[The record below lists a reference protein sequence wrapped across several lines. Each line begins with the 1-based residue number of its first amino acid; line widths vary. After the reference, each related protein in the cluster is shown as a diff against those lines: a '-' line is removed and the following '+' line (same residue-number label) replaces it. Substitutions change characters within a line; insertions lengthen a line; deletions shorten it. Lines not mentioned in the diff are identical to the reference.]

1 MRMLWLSFL
10 LIGHITCGPIGQ
22 DYRSNGADSTFMQQP
37 FSSGY
42 WYSGTGMSSG
52 PGSSSPL
59 PSLTNPSFDKATEVP
74 APQDAIYYSP
84 SSYGSTNVAE
94 GEAFSS
100 GYSSYNS
107 PEVAQYGVANAAS
120 PYDFGAPTGSYS
132 GGYGGSAGVYGG
144 GGSYGYAPAPQDEG
158 FGSVGSQGAGEEI
171 PEPVFSDVSDLEPV
185 YSFSSR
191 SNYQRGRAVFAQTRY
206 TPGEPVAPLMPVS
219 KSVSKTAS
227 KQRSP
232 AKVTTKGRY
241 H

>member
-1 MRMLWLSFL
+1 MKMLWLSFL
-10 LIGHITCGPIGQ
+10 LIGSITCGPVRKDQG
-22 DYRSNGADSTFMQQP
+22 SNGADTTFMQQP
-37 FSSGY
+37 FSSGN

-59 PSLTNPSFDKATEVP
+59 PSLSNPSFNKATELP
-74 APQDAIYYSP
+74 APQDATYYGP
-84 SSYGSTNVAE
+84 GSYGSTNVAG

-107 PEVAQYGVANAAS
+107 PEVSQYGLGYAAS
-120 PYDFGAPTGSYS
+120 PYDVGAPAGSYS
-132 GGYGGSAGVYGG
+132 GGYGSSAGVYGG
-144 GGSYGYAPAPQDEG
+144 HGSYGFAPAPRDED
-158 FGSVGSQGAGEEI
+158 GSSGSAGGEI

-206 TPGEPVAPLMPVS
+206 TPGDLVAPLMPVS
-219 KSVSKTAS
+219 RSSSKTAS
-227 KQRSP
+227 GQSSP
-232 AKVTTKGRY
+232 AKAPTKGGY